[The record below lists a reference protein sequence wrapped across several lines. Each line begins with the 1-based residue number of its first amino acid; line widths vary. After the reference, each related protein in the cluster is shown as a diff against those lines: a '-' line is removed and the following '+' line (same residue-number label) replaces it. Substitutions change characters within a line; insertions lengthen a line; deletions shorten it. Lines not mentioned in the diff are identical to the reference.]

1 MKSETRRFQ
10 DSHLGSW
17 TDSAL
22 AHIEKLVC
30 KGFKSFGR
38 DTVTINLSPGFN
50 CIVGPNGSGKSN
62 VIDAI
67 LFVLGQLSAKTLR
80 ANVFSE
86 LLYSPPKPDMP
97 PKAPYALVELH
108 FNNKDRKLE
117 IDSDKVVV
125 ERQLDESGKSVC
137 RINGKLVTRSSVIE
151 VLGGIGVDPNGYN
164 LVLQGEIAQMVKVN
178 PIERRKLVEEIAGI
192 SAYDEQKEKALKK
205 LAESE
210 TNLGK
215 VETQLQ
221 ERRRQ
226 LERLEAERK
235 DALRYTS
242 VRDQIQQTRI
252 ESIAWTIIK
261 GNNRT
266 KAIDETLAE
275 RAADAEKLAKD
286 LVKVEKTM
294 SKTESEIETI
304 EQDIDQITGGDASRV
319 SELYGVM
326 SAEVDHIRGTL
337 ERAKNDFER
346 TKQERDKLEAQIESM
361 KEQIASSQQSIANK
375 ETELAHLDQEVK
387 ECAED
392 IERLEQLL
400 EKEQSSYYETMQ
412 ELQEL
417 NNQIARLD
425 EGIAEVRSTI
435 KSDNKELALAYEESR
450 DADDTLKN
458 TEKDLSELSVAVPAN
473 TEELQ
478 KSQGKEEDKR
488 RELENLEKRLASID
502 VQVSESAK
510 LVASTREEMI
520 KIQAR
525 HEALKE
531 AEEAFLKRQRAL
543 ARILQLRDGGEIEG
557 VLGTVAELGT
567 INPDYRTALEVAAGN
582 RLSHIVVEDEDVATR
597 CIDILKKERIGRA
610 SFIPLGRIRARKPI
624 KAPSRKGVIGNAL
637 DLVRFDSKMRPAF
650 EFVFS
655 DTVVT
660 EDFETAKAVSLDKR
674 RAVSLEGDLVERSGL
689 ITGGY
694 FHRELK
700 GLSLQEQDMSPQV
713 AARLKGLDDILS
725 ELRQQQLQLADERK
739 SLDKDVQEL
748 ARRNY
753 KERIELDALEE
764 KLADRESRAE
774 NIREKIRKAKVRID
788 ELEKQ
793 IAELSARGEE
803 LTTQHNEV
811 KEQRDRCN
819 EALAKSDAA
828 RLNQE
833 TKDLKEVLEHHK
845 SDRETILRDISSLRM
860 ALDERYSP
868 RLAELVARMESLDSV
883 MPGMEEDVQG
893 SESELAG
900 KETEF
905 LKLKSEREQIDT
917 AVKDKRVRQ
926 LRLKE
931 TIRDL
936 RLKQE
941 EIREGQTANEKA
953 VYRLQVERS
962 RLDNDLVGLGAELSA
977 LAEVDAEL
985 EKRASQRELT
995 AKAIEDLGEKIREL
1009 ERELEAMGPVNLK
1022 SLTDYDAERQ
1032 TYDEI
1037 VEKKTQLEKEHK
1049 EILSFMEEIEKEKT
1063 QKFLQVYN
1071 EIADNFSRVFGKLSP
1086 GGEANLM
1093 LENPEH
1099 PLMGGITV
1107 RSKPAGK
1114 ELVSLDAMSGGEKT
1128 LTGLALIFAV
1138 QMHSPASFYVFDEI
1152 DANLDDVNAHNV
1164 AVLIS
1169 EMSKSSQFIVVSLRD
1184 TTVRKA
1190 DMLIGV
1196 SNQDGISRIVAVDL
1210 QEVAETA

>member
-1 MKSETRRFQ
+1 MSETRRFE
-10 DSHLGSW
+10 DSHLGSR
-17 TDSAL
+17 TDGAL
-22 AHIEKLVC
+22 VHIEKLVC

-38 DTVTINLSPGFN
+38 DTVTINLRPGFN

-97 PKAPYALVELH
+97 PKASSAVVELH
-108 FNNKDRKLE
+108 FNNRDRKLQ
-117 IDSDKVVV
+117 IDADKVVV

-178 PIERRKLVEEIAGI
+178 PIERRKLIEEIAGI

-210 TNLGK
+210 ANLGK

-242 VRDQIQQTRI
+242 VRDQIQQTKI
-252 ESIAWTIIK
+252 ETLAWTIIK
-261 GNNRT
+261 GDNRNT
-266 KAIDETLAE
+266 TIDETLAE
-275 RAADAEKLAKD
+275 RAAEAEKLAKE
-286 LVKVEKTM
+286 LVKVEKSM
-294 SKTESEIETI
+294 AKTESEIEEI

-319 SELYGVM
+319 SEQYGVM
-326 SAEVDHIRGTL
+326 SAEVDHLKGNL
-337 ERAKNDFER
+337 ERARSDLDR
-346 TKQERDKLEAQIESM
+346 TKQERDKLDGQVKST
-361 KEQIASSQQSIANK
+361 KEQIVSSERAIK
-375 ETELAHLDQEVK
+375 EKDRELARLDKEVK
-387 ECAED
+387 GCSAD
-392 IERLEQLL
+392 IARLERLL
-400 EKEQSSYYETMQ
+400 EKEQSSYYETTRR
-412 ELQEL
+412 LQDL
-417 NNQIARLD
+417 NIRMARFD
-425 EGIAEVRSTI
+425 EGVTEIRSAI
-435 KSDNKELALAYEESR
+435 KSDNKELGLAYEETR
-450 DADDTLKN
+450 DSEDILKK
-458 TEKDLSELSVAVPAN
+458 TETELSELTVSVPAR
-473 TEELQ
+473 TQELQ
-478 KSQGKEEDKR
+478 KSQETEEDKR
-488 RELENLEKRLASID
+488 QELENVEKRLGSVDA
-502 VQVSESAK
+502 QVSESAK
-510 LVASTREEMI
+510 LVASTREELI

-525 HEALKE
+525 HDALRE

-543 ARILQLRDGGEIEG
+543 ARVLQLRDSGEVKG
-557 VLGTVAELGT
+557 VFGTVAELGT
-567 INPDYRTALEVAAGN
+567 IDPDYGIALEVAAGN
-582 RLSHIVVEDEDVATR
+582 RLSNVVVEDEGVATK
-597 CIDILKKERIGRA
+597 CIDILKKERVGRA

-637 DLVRFDSKMRPAF
+637 DLVKFDSKMRPAF

-660 EDFETAKAVSLDKR
+660 KDFETAKATSLEKR
-674 RAVSLEGDLVERSGL
+674 RAVSIEGDLVERSGL

-694 FHRELK
+694 FHRESK
-700 GLSLQEQDMSPQV
+700 GLSLQEQDTSLQV
-713 AARLKGLDDILS
+713 AARLEGLEDILS
-725 ELRQQQLQLADERK
+725 ELRLQQGQLGEQKKRV
-739 SLDKDVQEL
+739 DKDLQEL
-748 ARRNY
+748 ARGNY
-753 KERIELDALEE
+753 RDSIELEGLEE

-774 NIREKIRKAKVRID
+774 TLREKISKAKVTID
-788 ELEKQ
+788 QLEKQ
-793 IAELSARGEE
+793 ITE
-803 LTTQHNEV
+803 LTTRDDELTRQRDGV
-811 KEQRDRCN
+811 REQRDQCN

-833 TKDLKEVLEHHK
+833 IKDLKEVLEHHK
-845 SDRETILRDISSLRM
+845 RDREDVLREVASLRV

-868 RLAELVARMESLDSV
+868 RMAELEARIHSLDSV
-883 MPGMEEDVQG
+883 LPGMEEDSG
-893 SESELAG
+893 DLGSELAG

-905 LKLKSEREQIDT
+905 LNLKSERERIDS

-941 EIREGQTANEKA
+941 EIREAQTANEKA

-962 RLDNDLVGLGAELSA
+962 RLENDLVGLKAELGTIV
-977 LAEVDAEL
+977 EVDAEL
-985 EKRASQRELT
+985 ERRVGQRELT

-1022 SLTDYDAERQ
+1022 SLTDYDTERQ

-1037 VEKKTQLEKEHK
+1037 VEKKAQLEKEHK

-1071 EIADNFSRVFGKLSP
+1071 EIADNFSRVFAKLSP
-1086 GGEANLM
+1086 SGEANLM
-1093 LENPEH
+1093 LENAEH

-1128 LTGLALIFAV
+1128 LTGLALVFAV

-1164 AVLIS
+1164 ALLIS

-1210 QEVAETA
+1210 QEVGETA